1 MMICV
6 DTGGTK
12 TLVCRMSQTGEILQQ
27 LRFPTPRQYAAYS
40 DQLIAA
46 ITSLAGGES
55 VTTISLALPGVV
67 KNNVGLWCP
76 NLGWRDVAVAATLQ
90 PHWPDARIVVE
101 NDANLAG
108 LHEISGLAPAPALGL
123 YITISTGIGIGA
135 VVNGTISPALRH
147 SEAGH
152 MQLLW
157 DGRLQAWEDFAS
169 GRAIAEAYGRYASDI
184 HNPATWH
191 EIAQR
196 IARGFV
202 VLIPTL
208 QPDAIV
214 IGGSI
219 GAYFSRYQS
228 ALTEHITHHT
238 PAGITQPV
246 LSQAASP
253 HHAVIYGAYRHAQQ
267 QPAC

>member
-1 MMICV
+1 MLPLPQRYNH
-6 DTGGTK
+6 TGQ
-12 TLVCRMSQTGEILQQ
+12 M
-27 LRFPTPRQYAAYS
+27 
-40 DQLIAA
+40 
-46 ITSLAGGES
+46 
-55 VTTISLALPGVV
+55 LALLS
-67 KNNVGLWCP
+67 KTMLTW
-76 NLGWRDVAVAATLQ
+76 
-90 PHWPDARIVVE
+90 
-101 NDANLAG
+101 LA
-108 LHEISGLAPAPALGL
+108 SMKSLGL

-135 VVNGTISPALRH
+135 VVSGTFSPALRH
-147 SEAGH
+147 SDAGH

-219 GAYFSRYQS
+219 GAYFSRYQP
-228 ALTEHITHHT
+228 ALTEHITRHT

-267 QPAC
+267 QPAR

>member
-46 ITSLAGGES
+46 ITSLTGGES

-76 NLGWRDVAVAATLQ
+76 NLGWRDVAIAATLQ
-90 PHWPDARIVVE
+90 PHWPAARIVVE

-108 LHEISGLAPAPALGL
+108 LHEINCLAPAPALGL

-169 GRAIAEAYGRYASDI
+169 GRAIANGRDEGFTKLIFDAESGLIIGGGIVGTHAGDMIGEICLAIEMGCDAEDI
-184 HNPATWH
+184 GKTIHPH
-191 EIAQR
+191 
-196 IARGFV
+196 
-202 VLIPTL
+202 PTL
-208 QPDAIV
+208 
-214 IGGSI
+214 GESI
-219 GAYFSRYQS
+219 GMAAEV
-228 ALTEHITHHT
+228 ALGTCTDL
-238 PAGITQPV
+238 PAQKKK
-246 LSQAASP
+246 
-253 HHAVIYGAYRHAQQ
+253 
-267 QPAC
+267 